1 MEIKHRNSITINSEE
16 IELNDFIINEPQLVK
31 FFLEL
36 QNENNLTP
44 AQLQDKI
51 IYLLKLGCMAD
62 QSIKIGD
69 EVEYVEKSFT
79 VLKQDLENQIENNF
93 SESMKKKIELF
104 LGPHGSFVKELQETF
119 GTDGEH
125 SKKINEL
132 VENSK
137 DQFGSLLDVNNED
150 SPFKI
155 LEKSLNGKLNEIK
168 ETLDKQEGY
177 KKGKAKSS
185 QKGTEFEDF
194 IAPILS
200 ESSQFLNCNL
210 ERTSKTKGIGGK
222 GNTSKG
228 DFILTDKNTNK
239 KIVLETKK
247 LTTDPTIKEALEYSR
262 AAIENRAADYC
273 IYIYCDVDDTTIP
286 PAGMFNEIAKNI
298 LFVTVSDTDSYEAK
312 ERMIRLGCSW
322 ALERLR
328 SDVSK
333 NEKLDER
340 LKELE
345 SRLRKDFDRIK
356 TMKINSTSVV
366 NSCSEMISE
375 LKDDLGLKPEKKSK
389 KI

>member
-1 MEIKHRNSITINSEE
+1 MEIKHKNFIKINSEQ
-16 IELNDFIINEPQLVK
+16 IELDNFVIDELQLVK

-36 QNENNLTP
+36 QDESNHTQV
-44 AQLQDKI
+44 QLRDKI
-51 IYLLKLGCMAD
+51 IYLLKMGRMAD
-62 QSIKIGD
+62 KSIKIGD

-79 VLKQDLENQIENNF
+79 VLKQDIENQIKNNF
-93 SESMKKKIELF
+93 SDSMKNKIELF
-104 LGPHGSFVKELQETF
+104 LGPDGSFVKELQGTF

-137 DQFGSLLDVNNED
+137 EQFSSLLDRNNED
-150 SPFKI
+150 SPFKM
-155 LEKSLNGKLNEIK
+155 LEKSMFEKLNEIK
-168 ETLDKQEGY
+168 ESLDKQEGY
-177 KKGKAKSS
+177 KKGKSKST
-185 QKGTEFEDF
+185 QKGFDFEDF
-194 IAPILS
+194 VESILA
-200 ESSQFLNCNL
+200 ESSQLLNCNF
-210 ERTSKTKGIGGK
+210 ERTSNIKGIAGK
-222 GNTSKG
+222 GNTGKG
-228 DFILTDKNTNK
+228 DFVLTDKNTNK
-239 KIVLETKK
+239 KIVLEAKK

-262 AAIENRAADYC
+262 TSIENRAADYC
-273 IYIYCDVDDTTIP
+273 VYIYCDVDDTTIP

-322 ALERLR
+322 ALERIR

-375 LKDDLGLKPEKKSK
+375 LKDDLGLKPEKK
-389 KI
+389 I